1 MTLENVSTDYLRHV
15 LAEVDDA
22 DATERLMAAITYKEI
37 DEVTQEDAA
46 ELYGYSEGWASKWF
60 NRLERLSD
68 EPFEEVV
75 YDEPRPGRPTKLTEQ
90 EHEQFVEALH
100 EQPEEVGID
109 APAWSVPLALRF
121 LRDEFDVEFSERHVR
136 RLMSEAGLSWK
147 TARPEFYKSD
157 ERAQEAWEEGFKKKR
172 NDLDDEYTILTIDQ
186 TRQVLSTLIY
196 AWFPEGERPS
206 LPVTG
211 AWDSIKLLGAV
222 SDSGETFFLPCEEN
236 FNSDT
241 TIRLLDALQTEFGE
255 KICVVLD
262 NASYFTANA
271 VQDFVQDTPIELCY
285 LPRGSPELNP
295 TEECWRQL
303 NQELGNRL
311 FETLDDLRDAALSAL
326 DRIKVPDIFTYLCP

>member
-1 MTLENVSTDYLRHV
+1 M
-15 LAEVDDA
+15 
-22 DATERLMAAITYKEI
+22 
-37 DEVTQEDAA
+37 
-46 ELYGYSEGWASKWF
+46 G
-60 NRLERLSD
+60 
-68 EPFEEVV
+68 
-75 YDEPRPGRPTKLTEQ
+75 
-90 EHEQFVEALH
+90 
-100 EQPEEVGID
+100 
-109 APAWSVPLALRF
+109 
-121 LRDEFDVEFSERHVR
+121 R
-136 RLMSEAGLSWK
+136 RL
-147 TARPEFYKSD
+147 
-157 ERAQEAWEEGFKKKR
+157 QKKR
-172 NDLDDEYTILTIDQ
+172 NDLDDQYTILTIDQ

-211 AWDSIKLLGAV
+211 KWDSIKLLGAV

-271 VQDFVQDTPIELCY
+271 VKDFVQDTPIELCY

-326 DRIKVPDIFTYLCP
+326 DRIKVPNIFTYLCP

>member
-1 MTLENVSTDYLRHV
+1 MT
-15 LAEVDDA
+15 
-22 DATERLMAAITYKEI
+22 
-37 DEVTQEDAA
+37 
-46 ELYGYSEGWASKWF
+46 GKW
-60 NRLERLSD
+60 
-68 EPFEEVV
+68 
-75 YDEPRPGRPTKLTEQ
+75 K
-90 EHEQFVEALH
+90 
-100 EQPEEVGID
+100 
-109 APAWSVPLALRF
+109 
-121 LRDEFDVEFSERHVR
+121 
-136 RLMSEAGLSWK
+136 
-147 TARPEFYKSD
+147 
-157 ERAQEAWEEGFKKKR
+157 
-172 NDLDDEYTILTIDQ
+172 
-186 TRQVLSTLIY
+186 
-196 AWFPEGERPS
+196 
-206 LPVTG
+206 
-211 AWDSIKLLGAV
+211 SIKLLGATAET
-222 SDSGETFFLPCEEN
+222 GETFFLPCDVN